1 MRTQI
6 MFSTTKDRPP
16 DPFSTSRDYGT
27 INSAT
32 NETGLLTA
40 HRLVAVIGNGRR
52 PLTVDM
58 LNPAPRNRRYIFRVG
73 LWTTKTPDLRAFQI
87 TSTRLVFAVTL
98 FGFLDNSQTAPYLT
112 GLWHPSILNMS
123 YICRQLVAGHR
134 VRGMYYVSQ
143 GMIQEC
149 AHFSVVLFL
158 LAGIHVKL
166 GGGCESYP
174 AIECSSQPKRSL
186 STSRVMDQS
195 SSSSSAPPP
204 IYNLP
209 LSPVTVLISVAARLL
224 ALSPAWT
231 TARILPHR
239 LLPICLPPICY

>member
-1 MRTQI
+1 
-6 MFSTTKDRPP
+6 
-16 DPFSTSRDYGT
+16 
-27 INSAT
+27 
-32 NETGLLTA
+32 
-40 HRLVAVIGNGRR
+40 
-52 PLTVDM
+52 M

-112 GLWHPSILNMS
+112 GLWHPSIINMS
-123 YICRQLVAGHR
+123 YIRRELVAGHR
-134 VRGMYYVSQ
+134 VRGMHHASQ
-143 GMIQEC
+143 EMIPEWAQ
-149 AHFSVVLFL
+149 FSVVVFL

-209 LSPVTVLISVAARLL
+209 LSPVTVLIPFGARLF

-239 LLPICLPPICY
+239 LLPLWLLPVGY